1 MDVLTCVKRVPD
13 TGARIVLTDD
23 KQEIDASNL
32 GFTMSPHEECAVEEA
47 IQQVEE
53 HGGSATALTLGSAA
67 AEEQVRTAI
76 AMGADAGIVLETDG
90 KYWGPIPTAAAIA
103 DAIEEREAQDGPFD
117 LLMFGNES
125 ADAENYQVG
134 IRVANRLGRP
144 VVAGVKGLEVEGS
157 TATAERDVSGGSE
170 LYDLPLPAVVA
181 VKEGINEPR
190 YPSMR
195 AKMRARKQELETRE
209 IDQEVEAGLRMIEL
223 ETPVQDE
230 SSAEVLGEGPEA
242 APAVVEIL
250 EELEVL

>member
-32 GFTMSPHEECAVEEA
+32 GYTMSPHEECAIEEA

-53 HGGSATALTLGSAA
+53 HGGSSTALTLGPPD

-76 AMGADAGIVLETDG
+76 AMGADQGMVLETDG
-90 KYWGPIPTAAAIA
+90 SEWGPSETAAAIA
-103 DAIEEREAQDGPFD
+103 DAIEAREADEGEFD
-117 LLMFGNES
+117 LLIFGNES

-144 VVAGVKGLEVEGS
+144 VVAGVKGLDLDDS
-157 TATAERDVSGGSE
+157 TATAEREVSGGSE
-170 LYDLPLPAVVA
+170 IYELPLPAVIT

-195 AKMRARKQELETRE
+195 AKMQARKQELDERTADRT
-209 IDQEVEAGLRMIEL
+209 VEEGLQMIEL
-223 ETPVQDE
+223 EAPEQDE
-230 SSAEVLGEGPEA
+230 SPAEVLGEGPEA
-242 APAVVEIL
+242 APAVVDVL

>member
-1 MDVLTCVKRVPD
+1 MDILTCVKRVPD

-76 AMGADAGIVLETDG
+76 AMGADSGIVLETDG
-90 KYWGPIPTAAAIA
+90 NYWGPIPTAAAIA
-103 DAIEEREAQDGPFD
+103 DAIEEREAEDGTFD

-209 IDQEVEAGLRMIEL
+209 IEQEVEAGLRMIEL
-223 ETPVQDE
+223 ETPEQDE